1 MIRLQEQVILLDEL
15 VRAVQEDRHGAVA
28 IFLGTVR
35 DHNIGRKVLYLE
47 YEAYPDMAVR
57 EMEKIRVLAA
67 EKFDVR
73 RLAIV
78 HRTGRLEV
86 GEASVAVV
94 AASEHRAAAMDACRY
109 AIDRLKETVPIW
121 KKEFFEGGEAWIEG
135 AGGPMRPL

>member
-1 MIRLQEQVILLDEL
+1 MIRLQAESIRLEDL
-15 VRAVQEDRHGAVA
+15 VQAVQDDAHGAVA

-47 YEAYPDMAVR
+47 YEAYTDMAVR
-57 EMEKIRVLAA
+57 EMEKIRDLAL
-67 EKFDVR
+67 EKYDVGR
-73 RLAIV
+73 IAIA
-78 HRTGRLEV
+78 HRSGRLEI

-94 AASEHRAAAMDACRY
+94 AASAHRAAAMDACRF

-135 AGGPMRPL
+135 AGGPMRPV